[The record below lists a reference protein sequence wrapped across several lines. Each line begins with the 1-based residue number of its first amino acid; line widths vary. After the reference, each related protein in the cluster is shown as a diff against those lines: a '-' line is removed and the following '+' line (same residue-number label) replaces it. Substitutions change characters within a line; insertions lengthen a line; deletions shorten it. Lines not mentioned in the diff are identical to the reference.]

1 MMYWRSL
8 SIISIA
14 VLSSSV
20 LAQVSRVNTLP
31 AAAVEVMKEE
41 DNKEASVL
49 EESQTS
55 IIWSPVSALT
65 GNVIEI
71 SGNILYYISA
81 YILGNIL
88 VNTLFPIIIGM
99 MFLILSFLASC

>member
-8 SIISIA
+8 SIISIV

-41 DNKEASVL
+41 DNKEVSVL
-49 EESQTS
+49 
-55 IIWSPVSALT
+55 SALT
-65 GNVIEI
+65 VNVIDI
-71 SGNILYYISA
+71 SGKILYYISA
-81 YILGNIL
+81 SGDLDH
-88 VNTLFPIIIGM
+88 
-99 MFLILSFLASC
+99 